1 MEPILYEGVPLTLL
15 SQGEFM
21 KKTIIGLLAAVAITG
36 GMATVAEAKVNFKIY
51 LGEPYYDYRVGPDYR
66 YYDGRGWY
74 RPMHQ
79 RANISCGEAKRIVR
93 DRGFR
98 NVATRECE
106 GRTYT
111 FSAKRNG
118 YRFLVFVNSRT
129 GAVWRG

>member
-1 MEPILYEGVPLTLL
+1 
-15 SQGEFM
+15 M

-36 GMATVAEAKVNFKIY
+36 GMASLAEAKTNFRIY
-51 LGEPYYDYRVGPDYR
+51 LGEPYYDRQMGPDYR

-74 RPMHQ
+74 QYQPDYQNQPRN
-79 RANISCGEAKRIVR
+79 RGRISCNEARRIVR

-111 FSAKRNG
+111 FTARRNG
-118 YRFLVFVNSRT
+118 NRILLYVNSRT

>member
-1 MEPILYEGVPLTLL
+1 
-15 SQGEFM
+15 M
-21 KKTIIGLLAAVAITG
+21 KKTIIGLLAATALFG
-36 GMATVAEAKVNFKIY
+36 GLASVAEAKVSIY
-51 LGEPYYDYRVGPDYR
+51 LGGVPYYDYQVGPDYR

-74 RPMHQ
+74 RYQPRYKFQ
-79 RANISCGEAKRIVR
+79 YGNRGRISCGEAKRIVR

-111 FSAKRNG
+111 FTAKRNG
-118 YRFLVFVNSRT
+118 HRILLYVNSRT